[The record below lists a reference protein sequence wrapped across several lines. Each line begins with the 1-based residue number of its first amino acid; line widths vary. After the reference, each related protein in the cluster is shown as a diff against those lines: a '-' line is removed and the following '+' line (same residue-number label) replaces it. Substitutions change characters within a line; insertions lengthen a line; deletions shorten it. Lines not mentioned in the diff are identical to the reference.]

1 MKRVLID
8 TSIYVEAM
16 FGNPEIIRKLQK
28 VDMIGLSAISM
39 GELLAGF
46 KIRKKRSEQISQ
58 FEEFLDSP
66 RVELYSVSYSTADF
80 YSEIYLN
87 LRKAGTPIPTNDIWI
102 AAQAIQYNLVLVSG
116 DPMRRLQEVSMGLDY
131 PLQLASWK
139 RGQVHS

>member
-8 TSIYVEAM
+8 TNIYIEAM
-16 FGNPEIIRKLQK
+16 FGNPEIVQKLQK
-28 VDMIGLSAISM
+28 VDMIGLSAISI

-46 KIRKKRSEQISQ
+46 KIREKQSEQVSQ

-66 RVELYSVSYSTADF
+66 RVELCSVTYSTADF

-102 AAQAIQYNLVLVSG
+102 AATALEHGFRIFTIDKHFQNIV
-116 DPMRRLQEVSMGLDY
+116 GLAFY
-131 PLQLASWK
+131 
-139 RGQVHS
+139 

>member
-8 TSIYVEAM
+8 TNIYVEAM

-28 VDMIGLSAISM
+28 VDMIGLSAISI

-80 YSEIYLN
+80 YSEIYLK

-102 AAQAIQYNLVLVSG
+102 AATALEHGFRIFT
-116 DPMRRLQEVSMGLDY
+116 LDKHFRDIAGITFY
-131 PLQLASWK
+131 
-139 RGQVHS
+139 